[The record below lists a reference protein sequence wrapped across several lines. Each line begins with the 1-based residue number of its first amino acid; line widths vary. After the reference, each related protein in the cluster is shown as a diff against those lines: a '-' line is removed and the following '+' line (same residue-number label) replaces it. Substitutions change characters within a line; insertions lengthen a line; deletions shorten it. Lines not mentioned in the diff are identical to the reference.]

1 MTDIVHSGDYAQR
14 RRAEYPDIGDQLGAL
29 WEALADT
36 PLPPKAEA
44 IRAEIQAV
52 KARYPKVAG

>member
-1 MTDIVHSGDYAQR
+1 MQR

-29 WEALADT
+29 WEALADA

-52 KARYPKVAG
+52 KARYPKVAE